1 MREFASSE
9 VLAAALAGFVADAL
23 REDLRSGPAAVALS
37 GGQTPMRFFRALSEQ
52 ELDWA
57 RVTITLVD
65 DRFVPESSPRSNA
78 GMLREHL
85 LRGPAAAARFLALVG
100 EAGSVEEAALAAER
114 GLRALR
120 LPFAAVVLGMGL
132 DGHTA
137 SFFPG
142 GDRLLAALAGGSRVE
157 TMRAEGA
164 GEPRITL
171 TLPVLL
177 AAGQV
182 ALHIE
187 GMEKLTTLARALEP
201 GAVEDMPVRAV
212 LARDPAPEVF
222 WCR

>member
-1 MREFASSE
+1 MREFAGPEE
-9 VLAAALAGFVADAL
+9 VAEALAAFVAGAL
-23 REDLRSGPAAVALS
+23 RARLESGPAAIALS

-52 ELDWA
+52 ALDWA
-57 RVTITLVD
+57 RVTVTLVD
-65 DRFVPESSPRSNA
+65 DRFVPESSERSNA
-78 GMLREHL
+78 AMLRAHL
-85 LRGPAAAARFLALVG
+85 LRGPAAAARFLPLVG
-100 EAGSVEEAALAAER
+100 DAGTVEAAARLAED
-114 GLRALR
+114 GVRALP

-142 GDRLLAALAGGSRVE
+142 GDRLEAALAGAALVE
-157 TMRAEGA
+157 TMRAPGA

-171 TLPVLL
+171 TLPVML

-187 GMEKLTTLARALEP
+187 GAAKRAVLERALGP
-201 GAVEDMPVRAV
+201 GPVGEMPVRAV

-222 WCR
+222 WCK